1 MISSTSSGPKD
12 AQRELATEHC
22 SLPEA
27 GQTQSMKRGVEKEA
41 EKKVTALEI
50 NGNYR
55 YSFHLSDPLY
65 SFYLI
70 AYRSSLSF
78 VSSPTKIR
86 RQRRG
91 PARRGGRWG
100 APLRPEKARRAP
112 TRAIRGS
119 VRRAAGT

>member
-65 SFYLI
+65 SFY
-70 AYRSSLSF
+70 
-78 VSSPTKIR
+78 
-86 RQRRG
+86 
-91 PARRGGRWG
+91 
-100 APLRPEKARRAP
+100 
-112 TRAIRGS
+112 
-119 VRRAAGT
+119 